1 MMRWLSFLCA
11 VSLFAVEAPK
21 GMLLYDQT
29 RGGIER
35 ALADCVARG
44 VTRIEVVILPA
55 GEPRPNA
62 LGEYAMGYGGQA
74 HTDVSLPNPAFFQH
88 LDWVLK
94 RAAAK
99 QIELAVLPADRE
111 SVLLIRNSTEKF
123 FDWGRYLGR
132 RYIKARNLV
141 WLKQS
146 KESSGSLLAIEEGIR
161 QFDARHRFQ
170 LYASSI

>member
-1 MMRWLSFLCA
+1 MRGLYCIFA
-11 VSLFAVEAPK
+11 ASLLGAANPGET
-21 GMLLYDQT
+21 LLYEQT
-29 RGGIER
+29 REGVDR
-35 ALADCVARG
+35 LLADCVARG
-44 VTRIEVVILPA
+44 VKKLEVVILPA
-55 GEPRPNA
+55 GVPRPNA
-62 LGEYAMGYGGQA
+62 YGDYAMGYGGQV
-74 HTDVSLPNPAFFQH
+74 HTDIALPNPKFFQH

-161 QFDARHRFQ
+161 HFDAKHRFE
-170 LYASSI
+170 LSSAD